1 MTAAG
6 TAGKIQDE
14 MPSYADTLPPS
25 SARLRFLAQRIHRLG
40 SRPLYELLR
49 ELVDGAD
56 PLPRPEAY
64 AALAPL
70 AVIADLDGDQL
81 QPAVRLVRRAS

>member
-1 MTAAG
+1 
-6 TAGKIQDE
+6 

-25 SARLRFLAQRIHRLG
+25 SARLRFLARRIHRLG

-56 PLPRPEAY
+56 PLPQLEAY

-70 AVIADLDGDQL
+70 AGFIAHLDGDQL